1 MKLIELKTNNPSSI
15 IAIVANKV
23 DLPARSVTKE
33 DVMELAE
40 SIGAIAVETSAKSG
54 QGKTVKS
61 FQTKKMINVFS
72 VSIGID
78 ELFEKITAAIMAS
91 GNLTAA
97 NDSTVYVTSQNH
109 AQSKSCC

>member
-78 ELFEKITAAIMAS
+78 ELFEKITAIMAS
-91 GNLTAA
+91 GNLTAV

-109 AQSKSCC
+109 TQSKSCC